1 MKKNILLLSYS
12 GLLLLSSSTLSQAT
26 ESNGTTITHD
36 QLATQSL
43 PHRFDQYADEV
54 NSQNGLLLAT
64 ADTYTDNKNDARLE
78 NIIAEHNS
86 NQAEAGTEATQAKY
100 FSDEEL
106 INLRLVFLQ
115 AERSVKKNR
124 KAEYIRLTDQLKGY
138 PLQPYIQYQWLKKH
152 LNDEQQVKT
161 FLQQHE
167 SSRYARKL
175 KYKWLHHLAKRKQWK
190 LFLQYNR
197 ITSNSRLSCYHHLA
211 QFNTGSKQVA
221 LIGAAKL
228 WAVGHS
234 QPRQCDPLFSLLKK
248 SSQFTQD
255 LIWQRFD
262 ATLQN
267 NKLSLAVYVKNL
279 LPKTEQSTA
288 QLWINLHRNPSRYM
302 PQLLNQKRTA
312 QSALM
317 FRHAIDR
324 LARNDVTTAIKIW
337 DANKQAFNVETK
349 YADRLATN
357 KLEKRLAF
365 KLAFKGES
373 GAYERLSQL
382 DSPDESS
389 QAWRVRVALT
399 EQNWPNVQS
408 AIDAMD
414 ETEKKMEK
422 WQYWSARAY
431 LEAGDIEQAEKI
443 FSDLSKKR
451 DFYGYLSADKI
462 NSMYQLSDNPVHVP
476 AKEIDRLE
484 NSKEYRVA
492 YELMKLERTT
502 EAKLQWWHALR
513 QLDKDE
519 IMTAAKL
526 AKRWQWDE
534 IAIFTIAKIKHWD
547 DIDLRFPLSYS
558 DKIHENSEQQKLN
571 PAIVFGL
578 VRRESAFNEKARSP
592 TGARGLMQIMPNT
605 GKQIARDF
613 NERWSGS
620 NSLYN
625 PEKNLKYGSY
635 YYQKLLNKFDGNYAL
650 ALAAYNAGPHRV
662 KKWLP
667 KDETMPADIWIET
680 IPFHETRDY
689 VTAVLTY
696 TLIYQQRTQPD
707 EQLSINTLT
716 MNTLTRDIQPLGSF

>member
-1 MKKNILLLSYS
+1 MKENILLLSFS
-12 GLLLLSSSTLSQAT
+12 VLLLVSSSILSQ
-26 ESNGTTITHD
+26 TTDTKNTVITRD
-36 QLATQSL
+36 EPATQSSS
-43 PHRFDQYADEV
+43 HRFDKYTDEA
-54 NSQNGLLLAT
+54 NRQNGLMLAT
-64 ADTYTDNKNDARLE
+64 ANIHTDNENDGRLE

-86 NQAEAGTEATQAKY
+86 KQAEENINTTQTEY

-106 INLRLVFLQ
+106 IHLRQLFLQ
-115 AERSVKKNR
+115 AESSVKNNK
-124 KAEYIRLTDQLKGY
+124 KAEYIRLVDQLKEY
-138 PLQPYIQYQWLKKH
+138 PLHPYLQYQWLKKH
-152 LNDEQQVKT
+152 LDDEEQIKH
-161 FLQQHE
+161 FLLQHK
-167 SSRYARKL
+167 SSRYAGKL
-175 KYKWLHHLAKRKQWK
+175 KHKWLHHLAKNKQWK
-190 LFLQYNR
+190 LFLQFYSTTNN
-197 ITSNSRLSCYHHLA
+197 TRLNCHHHLA
-211 QFNTGSKQVA
+211 QFNTGNKQAA
-221 LIGAAKL
+221 LNGAKKL
-228 WAVGHS
+228 WAVGYS
-234 QPRQCDPLFSLLKK
+234 QPRECDPLFAQLKQSSL
-248 SSQFTQD
+248 FTQD

-262 ATLQN
+262 AALQN
-267 NKLSLAVYVKNL
+267 NKLSLAVYVKKL
-279 LPKTEQSTA
+279 MPKTEQTTA

-302 PQLLNQKRTA
+302 QQLLNHTKTA
-312 QSALM
+312 QSPLM

-337 DANKQAFNVETK
+337 DENKQHFNVDK
-349 YADRLATN
+349 KLAD

-382 DSPDESS
+382 DAPDESS
-389 QAWRVRVALT
+389 KAWRVRVALT

-414 ETEKKMEK
+414 DTEKKKEK
-422 WQYWSARAY
+422 WQYWSARAS
-431 LEAGDIEQAEKI
+431 LETGDIEQAEKI

-451 DFYGYLSADKI
+451 DFYGYLAADKT
-462 NSMYQLSDNPVHVP
+462 NSMYQLSDNPVHVS

-492 YELMKLERTT
+492 YELMMLERTA

-513 QLDKDE
+513 QLDKDK

-526 AKRWQWDE
+526 AQRWQWDE

-578 VRRESAFNEKARSP
+578 VRRESAFNEKAHSP
-592 TGARGLMQIMPNT
+592 TGARGLMQIMPKT

-613 NERWSGS
+613 NERWRGS

-667 KDETMPADIWIET
+667 KDASIPADIWIET

-689 VTAVLTY
+689 VTSVLTY
-696 TLIYQQRTQPD
+696 ALIYQQRIQSTG
-707 EQLSINTLT
+707 LS
-716 MNTLTRDIQPLGSF
+716 MDDFTRDIQPL